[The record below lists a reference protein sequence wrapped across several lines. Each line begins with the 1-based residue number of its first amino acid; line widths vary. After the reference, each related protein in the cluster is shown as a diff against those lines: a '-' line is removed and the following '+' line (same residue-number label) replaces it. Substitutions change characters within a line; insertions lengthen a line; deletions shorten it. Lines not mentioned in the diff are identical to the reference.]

1 MAEQFYLIGKLGS
14 SDGFQVKSLK
24 LETTGTRNDDIEYF
38 KGIDNQVVF
47 KREFFII
54 SRKNNRTYHTYV
66 REGLSGERGASS
78 LGFSYVYE
86 DGFNVITKMLD
97 LRNVMKEALED
108 LLQGNGFA
116 IQSFDD
122 PKVSKA
128 LMKIKSF
135 TDKVEAKPLPLPIN
149 DIQLSPQNPNDLK
162 NEQIWEMLKKSN
174 YVEISEEIPTA
185 LSQKEQNIKTLTS
198 QIQQLGIL
206 IQQKDTEIQ
215 ELKNEKNILMKKN
228 EKLDTQ
234 LTNANSN
241 NSVRDRKIR
250 NALKEIENCL
260 SSNAENI
267 TSTPPTQK
275 QNMLK
280 KILPFFILILVI
292 MILLSVFLICSGNS
306 KQDETKHKDKIEELK
321 NEISQYKD
329 SCDLLNTQINSI
341 NNELNNTIK
350 TYTED
355 TKPKHK
361 KEEVKKEQKDTNKK
375 QPLQDEI
382 ADLNEWKKNKKNCDA
397 LTEILREYARDNN
410 KKYDN
415 INTDCKD
422 CKEITPQEKIVL
434 WKKHFK
440 TQVN

>member
-135 TDKVEAKPLPLPIN
+135 TDKVEAKTLPRPIN
-149 DIQLSPQNPNDLK
+149 NIQSSPLNPNDLT
-162 NEQIWEMLKKSN
+162 NEKIWEILKNADNVS
-174 YVEISEEIPTA
+174 ISEEIPTK
-185 LSQKEQNIKTLTS
+185 L
-198 QIQQLGIL
+198 QI
-206 IQQKDTEIQ
+206 KDTEIKNLSSQ
-215 ELKNEKNILMKKN
+215 NQTKQNLINTQGKEIENLKKENNKLKKENADRNTTILDLENKLEDTKKGNGKRDAKISSLLSEIKGLLSNDKPISGGQSRREPVKSKPDNRLNYINIGLSMLIVIILLLFNTCEGGGSETEEVQTLNEKITELNTQKETLENEKKELESQVEYLQKEVNEKDKKIIDLEEKN
-228 EKLDTQ
+228 EKLKKEKKEPKKANQDKKDTDK
-234 LTNANSN
+234 TK
-241 NSVRDRKIR
+241 DK
-250 NALKEIENCL
+250 
-260 SSNAENI
+260 AEN
-267 TSTPPTQK
+267 SSGDP
-275 QNMLK
+275 K
-280 KILPFFILILVI
+280 K
-292 MILLSVFLICSGNS
+292 
-306 KQDETKHKDKIEELK
+306 
-321 NEISQYKD
+321 
-329 SCDLLNTQINSI
+329 
-341 NNELNNTIK
+341 
-350 TYTED
+350 
-355 TKPKHK
+355 
-361 KEEVKKEQKDTNKK
+361 
-375 QPLQDEI
+375 
-382 ADLNEWKKNKKNCDA
+382 
-397 LTEILREYARDNN
+397 
-410 KKYDN
+410 
-415 INTDCKD
+415 
-422 CKEITPQEKIVL
+422 
-434 WKKHFK
+434 
-440 TQVN
+440 

>member
-135 TDKVEAKPLPLPIN
+135 TDKVEAKTLPLPIN
-149 DIQLSPQNPNDLK
+149 NIQLSPLNPNDLT
-162 NEQIWEMLKKSN
+162 NEKIWEMLKKSVN
-174 YVEISEEIPTA
+174 VEISEEIPTK
-185 LSQKEQNIKTLTS
+185 L
-198 QIQQLGIL
+198 QI
-206 IQQKDTEIQ
+206 KDTEIKNLSLQ
-215 ELKNEKNILMKKN
+215 NQTKQNLINTQGKDIENLRKENDKLKKEKADRDTTIVKLNKDLEDAKKGNGKRDAKISSLLSEISGLLSNDKPISSGQSRHEPVKSKPDNRLSYINIGLSMLIVIILFLFNTCEGGGSETDKVQTLNEEITELNTQKDTLENEKNNLKSQVKELRKEIKEKDKKITDLEEEK
-228 EKLDTQ
+228 EKL
-234 LTNANSN
+234 
-241 NSVRDRKIR
+241 
-250 NALKEIENCL
+250 
-260 SSNAENI
+260 
-267 TSTPPTQK
+267 
-275 QNMLK
+275 
-280 KILPFFILILVI
+280 
-292 MILLSVFLICSGNS
+292 
-306 KQDETKHKDKIEELK
+306 
-321 NEISQYKD
+321 
-329 SCDLLNTQINSI
+329 
-341 NNELNNTIK
+341 
-350 TYTED
+350 
-355 TKPKHK
+355 K
-361 KEEVKKEQKDTNKK
+361 KEKKEQKKAN
-375 QPLQDEI
+375 QD
-382 ADLNEWKKNKKNCDA
+382 KKNTTKAPANKTEDKAEKSGGEQKK
-397 LTEILREYARDNN
+397 
-410 KKYDN
+410 
-415 INTDCKD
+415 
-422 CKEITPQEKIVL
+422 
-434 WKKHFK
+434 
-440 TQVN
+440 